1 MSRWTASIGA
11 ALLAATATTA
21 AHAQAPS
28 VSTKQGSPTSA
39 AEPARTTATYGDW
52 VLTCTRT
59 GDGATALRNCEI
71 IQTLV
76 QQGKPQPIAQ
86 IALGSLNSSSPII
99 LIAVLPVAISLA
111 KAPQVTTADANSRV
125 LQLTWRR
132 CLPRGCFADVSL
144 NTDMLKTLRSATEPA
159 RLTFQNAGDR
169 DVTLPVS
176 LSGLTQALDALAKET
191 AKRQQ

>member
-1 MSRWTASIGA
+1 MNRWTASIGA

-21 AHAQAPS
+21 THAQAPS
-28 VSTKQGSPTSA
+28 VSTKQGTPTSA

-76 QQGKPQPIAQ
+76 QQGKPQPIA
-86 IALGSLNSSSPII
+86 IY
-99 LIAVLPVAISLA
+99 LA
-111 KAPQVTTADANSRV
+111 KAPQVTMADANSRV

-132 CLPRGCFADVSL
+132 CLPRGCFADLSL
-144 NTDMLKTLRSATEPA
+144 NTDMHKTLRSATEPA
-159 RLTFQNAGDR
+159 RLTFQNAGYR

-176 LSGLTQALDALAKET
+176 LSGLPQALDALAKET